1 MTTGKTTIQILMERY
16 CFCPCCCTGM
26 CTQDCPWCSIET
38 YPCQCILCPEGRCN
52 PACRH
57 VNCSPRDAEQAEQRM
72 SQRAESLR
80 WNRIIHETRIQ
91 EFHLFQHE
99 RNKAFTLVTMQG
111 QRIPKS
117 GSELEAMALRRWLKH
132 PGPTVEINP
141 MRLEKYVRR
150 HGKKLMKAAG
160 EFNAGRR
167 RMVCRE
173 QRVRLGL
180 HPDWGRIGPMHGGH
194 ANWNRKHR
202 RNGIRAENRAR
213 ETGHSLLHISRE
225 ETPTG
230 WTGTSTQCGLTRE
243 QEVCI
248 LPGDHRAGRTGET
261 AVCSECVTMI
271 EWRDRETQAV

>member
-1 MTTGKTTIQILMERY
+1 
-16 CFCPCCCTGM
+16 
-26 CTQDCPWCSIET
+26 
-38 YPCQCILCPEGRCN
+38 
-52 PACRH
+52 
-57 VNCSPRDAEQAEQRM
+57 M

-99 RNKAFTLVTMQG
+99 RRTRPSRWSPCRDREFPSPAVNLRQWPSAG
-111 QRIPKS
+111 
-117 GSELEAMALRRWLKH
+117 GSST

-243 QEVCI
+243 QAVCI